1 MNPQFSETLECND
14 STQSPENLAPPVD
27 PAITDPIVTFS
38 DGQHVTNVPT
48 LDGIHLPTLERC
60 GSPLSL
66 EDVQAAKRGRTNAEA
81 ADYDALKS
89 MEVDDQSDSL
99 SEGGCWWCSY
109 HDHPSSDL
117 CESCCGVAFS
127 ERVHA
132 RIDFS
137 MRRSLIIRLLG
148 RSIGYKTLL
157 AKVKVLWQPQGAFQG
172 LSTVG
177 GNAGEGV
184 DAAEVTDQNCPMS
197 TEDTVYGPWMVAGSR
212 RRQVRKDIH
221 SHGFQPS
228 GNRFCGSRFNIMNEF
243 DSTDVT
249 PGNVDEIDRPN
260 GASILDIGH
269 RVVGVIDR
277 PSGVQPTSRPVE
289 NPVMGA
295 TISDDIRKVSGGGVI
310 THEVQNVAGNHAA
323 VSILD
328 VANEKRRQRLA
339 LSGGTRSDVQSPIV
353 KLVVPVEAMVHLASH
368 LGNGLD
374 VVNRS

>member
-117 CESCCGVAFS
+117 CESCCGGLQ
-127 ERVHA
+127 
-132 RIDFS
+132 RICFTCGLYGHSTESCD
-137 MRRSLIIRLLG
+137 
-148 RSIGYKTLL
+148 K
-157 AKVKVLWQPQGAFQG
+157 G